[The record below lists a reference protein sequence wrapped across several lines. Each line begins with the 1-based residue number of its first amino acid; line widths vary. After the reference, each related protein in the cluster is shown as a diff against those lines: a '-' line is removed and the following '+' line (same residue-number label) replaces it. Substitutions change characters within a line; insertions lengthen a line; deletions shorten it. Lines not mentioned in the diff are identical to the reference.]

1 MHVASVGIDLAQSV
15 VVRKISSG
23 PLKYRFR
30 PKSKTFA
37 SSGTFR
43 DRSRPESARSRCSR
57 ASDRGVLLLIIIDCW
72 LRCRLLPGIL
82 VVKSAQNG
90 TGNNLPFLRQESTG
104 RAGLRRAVRSLV
116 RDARS

>member
-90 TGNNLPFLRQESTG
+90 PGDDRHFHRLESTVW
-104 RAGLRRAVRSLV
+104 AGLHRMDRSSIG
-116 RDARS
+116 DARS